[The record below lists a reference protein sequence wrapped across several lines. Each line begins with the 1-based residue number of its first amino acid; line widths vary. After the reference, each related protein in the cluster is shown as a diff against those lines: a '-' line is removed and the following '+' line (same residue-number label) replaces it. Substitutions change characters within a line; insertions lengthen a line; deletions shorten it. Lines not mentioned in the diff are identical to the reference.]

1 MHFSRASIALLAAGL
16 ASAQLPNVPNCSLNC
31 FVSALSADGCSSLLD
46 FACHCQKPELVSSI
60 TPCVQSSCNVADQSS
75 VSSAVVSQCSAA
87 GHPISVPSVGA
98 ASTTA
103 SETTT
108 TTASSTQTVTTT
120 TTSSTGSATS
130 SSAASSSP
138 SSSSAASSSH
148 QHSSSS
154 ASATA
159 TVTSTQSSSA
169 STSASAS
176 ATTTLSNNAGSDKAN
191 VAGVAAV
198 AAAALYLL

>member
-16 ASAQLPNVPNCSLNC
+16 VSAQLPNVPACSLNC
-31 FVSALSADGCSSLLD
+31 FVSALSADGCSSLTD
-46 FACHCQKPELVSSI
+46 FACHCQKPDLVPSI
-60 TPCVQSSCNVADQSS
+60 TPCVQSACNIADQSS

-108 TTASSTQTVTTT
+108 TTESSTQTVTTT
-120 TTSSTGSATS
+120 TTSSTGSTTS
-130 SSAASSSP
+130 SSTVSSTTSSSP
-138 SSSSAASSSH
+138 ASSSH
-148 QHSSSS
+148 HHSSSS
-154 ASATA
+154 AST
-159 TVTSTQSSSA
+159 TRTLTSTESSSA